1 MVMVV
6 EWGFGFRV
14 ALASG
19 PPYNV
24 CKEEIP
30 GKCGVAYRNKN

>member
-1 MVMVV
+1 MAFSVLWVEIRVV
-6 EWGFGFRV
+6 
-14 ALASG
+14 LASG